1 MGFFAGLAIIQ
12 LLIRRDI
19 AKRSVW
25 KYVLAYFIDGLLS
38 TAFVVLCLFV
48 FAIWQAS
55 IYISVLI
62 MLLLVG
68 ALALIEAYLLHGLK
82 KVRLGVVLNIKNIA
96 LYMLTNAIIFLI
108 SIVFTIA
115 AIAVNSLMGLFVGLS
130 LTIIAFIV
138 ISLNAESYVL
148 SVANTPVLEEIK
160 SDTVQKDSVSINE
173 RTAAT
178 DNTENAVLETA
189 KTTADAADENAN
201 K

>member
-1 MGFFAGLAIIQ
+1 
-12 LLIRRDI
+12 
-19 AKRSVW
+19 
-25 KYVLAYFIDGLLS
+25 
-38 TAFVVLCLFV
+38 
-48 FAIWQAS
+48 
-55 IYISVLI
+55 
-62 MLLLVG
+62 
-68 ALALIEAYLLHGLK
+68 
-82 KVRLGVVLNIKNIA
+82 
-96 LYMLTNAIIFLI
+96 MLTNAIIFLI

-189 KTTADAADENAN
+189 KTTADAADEKCKQVNGS
-201 K
+201 